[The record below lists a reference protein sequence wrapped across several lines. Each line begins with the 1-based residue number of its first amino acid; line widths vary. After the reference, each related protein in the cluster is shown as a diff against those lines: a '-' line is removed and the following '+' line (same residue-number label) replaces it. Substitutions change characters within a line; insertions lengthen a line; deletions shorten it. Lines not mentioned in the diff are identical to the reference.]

1 MAQKYKN
8 IPVKPEVYAKV
19 AMAAEAN
26 GFGER
31 GLGAQ
36 VEQWA
41 ARELPVCEHPKQ
53 AVSVEIFPSQSILGG
68 TQLERKGW
76 YCSICNRVYQYSAV
90 ENPEGTT
97 HKKQVKQQEAVS
109 A

>member
-26 GFGER
+26 GLGDR

-41 ARELPVCEHPKQ
+41 TRELPVCEHPKQ
-53 AVSVEIFPSQSILGG
+53 PVSIEIFPSQSILGG
-68 TQLERKGW
+68 TQLDRKGW
-76 YCSICNRVYQYSAV
+76 FCPICNRVYQYSAV
-90 ENPEGTT
+90 AMPDETQT
-97 HKKQVKQQEAVS
+97 KKQVKTAAVQ